1 MAQLGT
7 PIQLLPSDVYD
18 ISSTRELSLG
28 QLAETADGKK
38 YRYAKAGG
46 TALLAGKLAVAATIV
61 ANHENATVAVAAAV
75 GATEVTIT
83 LGATAATADY
93 YAGGSMTVNDEAGE
107 GITYR
112 VASHPAAESAATL
125 VVTLL
130 DEEGVQ
136 VALTTS
142 SQVSLQKNSYDA
154 VVISAADQGDMPVGI
169 ANVAVTADYYFWL
182 QTGGDC
188 SALADETL
196 AVGKALT
203 TGDST
208 EGAVAVVDGLGDVQ
222 IGVAKQAGV
231 DSEYRL
237 ITLMID

>member
-7 PIQLLPSDVYD
+7 PIQILPSDVYD
-18 ISSTRELSLG
+18 ISSTRELELG
-28 QLAETADGKK
+28 QLAQTDDGKK

-61 ANHENATVAVAAAV
+61 ANHENVTVAAAAAV
-75 GATEVTIT
+75 GATEVTVT
-83 LGATAATADY
+83 LGATAVTANY
-93 YAGGSMTVNDEAGE
+93 YTGGSMTVNDEAGE

-112 VASHPAAESAATL
+112 VASHPAADSAATL
-125 VVTLL
+125 VVSLL

-169 ANVAVTADYYFWL
+169 ANVAVTADYYFWA

-188 SALADETL
+188 SALADATI
-196 AVGKALT
+196 AVGAAIT
-203 TGDST
+203 TGST
-208 EGAVAVVDGLGDVQ
+208 TGGAVEAVNAAGEVQ

-231 DSEYRL
+231 DTEYRL
-237 ITLMID
+237 VSLMID